1 MGTVMMGITIQIVTL
16 MMVTVAGQTL
26 TQPTAWS
33 VSVLKFSLQQLQ
45 PLYVP
50 INPWS
55 GIMFAMMKQTQ
66 KVLGKIMTHIMS
78 EMIWIHQSSRGSY
91 CQ

>member
-45 PLYVP
+45 PLYAP
-50 INPWS
+50 INLWS

-66 KVLGKIMTHIMS
+66 KVLGKIMTPIIS
-78 EMIWIHQSSRGSY
+78 KTIRIHQSYKGNY
-91 CQ
+91 YQ